1 MAEKCFHS
9 LCASI
14 IPFYLNPWLITLGSK
29 IANVQLS
36 TGILYNVIKNS
47 SSLKIM
53 AIISEVKGCM
63 DPSPAAGSAVREG
76 KEKKECPDHG
86 QETHNLWH
94 SFRKALVRLGFA
106 PASPAFSRN
115 EAFGVTVFLI
125 LWSQSFAAAGKLGIK
140 LQATITFSCRDI
152 FWISFSCLS
161 MQTGLSQEFELI
173 CMWSFVHPHTKR
185 KAHSGVDFHTVS
197 SIARLSPSTTIA
209 VVTPPHSISMPALE
223 CSWQAMYP
231 AKHRGAASLASGSI
245 WRHLAMVSNVQMQLH
260 FLASYHCAVLSQP
273 WPPLFHWLETGW
285 LSERG
290 V

>member
-152 FWISFSCLS
+152 FWISFFLLINANWLITRVWTDLYVELCTPTYKEKGTLRS
-161 MQTGLSQEFELI
+161 GL
-173 CMWSFVHPHTKR
+173 PHCIVYR
-185 KAHSGVDFHTVS
+185 KAFPLYDDCSCHTTS
-197 SIARLSPSTTIA
+197 QHFYA
-209 VVTPPHSISMPALE
+209 
-223 CSWQAMYP
+223 CSW
-231 AKHRGAASLASGSI
+231 
-245 WRHLAMVSNVQMQLH
+245 MQLTSH
-260 FLASYHCAVLSQP
+260 VPSKAQGSSQP
-273 WPPLFHWLETGW
+273 CFRQYLKTFGHGF
-285 LSERG
+285 
-290 V
+290 